1 MGVCCAPIL
10 KQELIQTQ
18 KKTMIESRTNE
29 VQEQR
34 GEIHTLLPTVPC
46 NVVYNEDCMKGLKR
60 FPDKYFDLA
69 VVVSKYFR
77 IFVAN

>member
-18 KKTMIESRTNE
+18 KTMIESRTNE